1 MTQTTFLDDNEQPQ
15 QSHVTLTVLD
25 PRVNAR
31 IEYDVPSQ
39 PKKEKDQTRKHF
51 ELTPCEYFGWR
62 PSQDRHWWSHC
73 LKIDN

>member
-1 MTQTTFLDDNEQPQ
+1 MTQTTVLDDNEQPQ

-39 PKKEKDQTRKHF
+39 PKKE
-51 ELTPCEYFGWR
+51 R
-62 PSQDRHWWSHC
+62 PNQ
-73 LKIDN
+73 KTF